1 MARAERAPKGP
12 TQLSKGNWLGTL
24 KRTVKEFQDDNLT
37 DWAAALTYYGLLSL
51 FPALIALVAI
61 VGVFMDPAKVTNTLT
76 QIVTS
81 LGPKSAAKTFQGP
94 IHQITSN
101 RAGSLIALI
110 VSLAGALW
118 AASGYIG
125 AFMRASNAIYE
136 VEEGRPF
143 WKLRPFQMLVTLVMV
158 LLVAITV
165 VALVVTGP
173 VAKSVGQ
180 AIGLGST
187 AITIWNIAK
196 WPVML
201 VVVLLMFALLYH
213 ASPNVKLPRFRWV
226 SPGSVLAIVAWAVAS
241 AAFAFYVANF
251 GSYNKTYG
259 TLAGLVVLLVWMW
272 LTNVAILLGAELNAE
287 LERGREIQAG
297 IPGAEREIQLEPR
310 GRKRDKSR
318 GAEREREPVSPQSR
332 G

>member
-51 FPALIALVAI
+51 VP
-61 VGVFMDPAKVTNTLT
+61 
-76 QIVTS
+76 
-81 LGPKSAAKTFQGP
+81 
-94 IHQITSN
+94 
-101 RAGSLIALI
+101 
-110 VSLAGALW
+110 
-118 AASGYIG
+118 
-125 AFMRASNAIYE
+125 
-136 VEEGRPF
+136 
-143 WKLRPFQMLVTLVMV
+143 
-158 LLVAITV
+158 
-165 VALVVTGP
+165 ALVVSGP

-259 TLAGLVVLLVWMW
+259 TLA
-272 LTNVAILLGAELNAE
+272 
-287 LERGREIQAG
+287 
-297 IPGAEREIQLEPR
+297 
-310 GRKRDKSR
+310 
-318 GAEREREPVSPQSR
+318 
-332 G
+332 